1 MVSERTTVSVDQK
14 RLQELEE
21 AFALF
26 NETSQQLTAAYTALQ
41 QQLAFVQAKLA
52 ETEKHRK
59 QAVARLDQ
67 LLNLLPAAVIV
78 LDENRRV
85 VEMNPSAEAVL
96 GRDALGCGWE
106 EVQRNV
112 FLSQNA
118 AGELITHD
126 EHVFQIAETPLEKG
140 TGQLI
145 LIQDVTAARQL
156 QKLTSRHQRL
166 NSMGE
171 MAASLAHQI
180 RTPLSTATLYVSQLG
195 NPLPEDQAA
204 AFSEKALTSLRHIE
218 HLIEDMLQYAK
229 GGKAKEKPFA
239 VNALLAKLN
248 EAVQPQIQQKIARLK
263 THPLK
268 EDVTYKGDEEAL
280 LTALQNL
287 VTNALEACGP
297 NAKIEIMAEV
307 VNNQLV
313 LRVMDNGPGID
324 EQVQHKI
331 FEPFFTLRARGTG
344 LGLAVVRAVAEAHGG
359 EVRVHSLKGVGSTFS
374 MHLPLVSLHEDS
386 TS

>member
-1 MVSERTTVSVDQK
+1 MVSDRATVSVDQK

-26 NETSQQLTAAYTALQ
+26 NETSQQLTAAYNALQ

-67 LLNLLPAAVIV
+67 LLNLLPAGVIM
-78 LDENRRV
+78 LDEKRKV
-85 VEMNPSAEAVL
+85 IEMNPSAAAVL
-96 GRDALGCGWE
+96 GHDALDRSWE

-112 FLSQNA
+112 FLRQTS

-126 EHVFQIAETPLEKG
+126 EQVYQVAETPLEKG
-140 TGQLI
+140 AGQLI

-156 QKLTSRHQRL
+156 QQLTSRHQRL

-180 RTPLSTATLYVSQLG
+180 RTPLSTAMLYVSQLG
-195 NPLPEDQAA
+195 SPLPEAQAA
-204 AFSEKALTSLRHIE
+204 MFSEKALTSLRHIE
-218 HLIEDMLQYAK
+218 RLIEDMLQYAK
-229 GGKAKEKPFA
+229 GGKAKETPFS
-239 VNALLAKLN
+239 VNQLLYKLQ
-248 EAVQPQIQQKIARLK
+248 EAVQPQIQQYHASFRL
-263 THPLK
+263 TVLA
-268 EDVTYKGDEEAL
+268 EDRTFRGDEEAL

-287 VTNALEACGP
+287 VTNALEACGEE
-297 NAKIEIMAEV
+297 AVIEVMAEIIKS
-307 VNNQLV
+307 QLV

-324 EQVQHKI
+324 ESVQQKI

-344 LGLAVVRAVAEAHGG
+344 LGLAVVRAVTEAHGG
-359 EVRVHSLKGVGSTFS
+359 EVRVHALKGVGSTFS
-374 MHLPLVSLHEDS
+374 LHLPLVSMHEDMAS
-386 TS
+386 